1 VILVSSTV
9 AAIDQQLL
17 KCTEVQED
25 ELKVRS
31 CIEGAVKSQ
40 LEDDKQ
46 EEQEI
51 EKRKTSVIIHGIAEP
66 VADTSDERIEN
77 DLLQV
82 AAMMEELDISDVKVD
97 KVIRL
102 GKRMPDNTNEDEISS
117 KPRPLKVVF
126 DNEENKLRVIRNAK
140 NLRLAKDGGWK
151 KVFVHQD
158 LTPRQRQ
165 ARNKLVQE
173 LKARLAQGEKDLTIY
188 RGAVVKRRTYQST
201 EEN

>member
-1 VILVSSTV
+1 LERRLAEVDKHVTEFVGKRDSSIEQRL

-17 KCTEVQED
+17 KCTEVQAD

-66 VADTSDERIEN
+66 AADTSEERIEN

-82 AAMMEELDISDVKVD
+82 AAMLEELKPSDVKVD

-102 GKRMPDNTNEDEISS
+102 GKRMPDNTNEDEITS
-117 KPRPLKVVF
+117 KPLAISP
-126 DNEENKLRVIRNAK
+126 KL
-140 NLRLAKDGGWK
+140 
-151 KVFVHQD
+151 
-158 LTPRQRQ
+158 
-165 ARNKLVQE
+165 
-173 LKARLAQGEKDLTIY
+173 
-188 RGAVVKRRTYQST
+188 
-201 EEN
+201 